1 MRTKKQIE
9 KMMIGML
16 LGGGCLL
23 SSCHS
28 VYMSAEDRLQGDY
41 QEAVAEVELE
51 TVEELTAFAYS
62 DVSVIPYTVENIA
75 RGFTDLSDEEIE
87 KYKVCD
93 EHDQKSLTVPEE
105 NTKIQLGF
113 GDIYFYFYAIDSEDA
128 LRYLNITQPENHER
142 RFLLSELAERFPKK
156 DLAQLSREEAIKICD
171 QAIADAKIPA
181 VFENAFAMDYETLC
195 KLQEDAS
202 KQYGEGFYCAPGSE
216 YIEGSD
222 PWNGTWNVKQWT
234 KEQEAYYVVYK
245 QLLDGKRF
253 YSPTYPWIELF
264 VNADGQIFYAQSGR
278 PALDLSQAKKEEQKI
293 ISAQEAYSMGA
304 AILQKQK
311 LNQSKILSVK
321 LCYSHK
327 KHISVEEE
335 NEKAVG
341 ASASIIPCW
350 EICFGTNVS
359 GTNVNDYLYL
369 DAVTGLEVQD
379 GIY

>member
-41 QEAVAEVELE
+41 QEAAAEVELE

-93 EHDQKSLTVPEE
+93 EYDQKSLTVPEE

-245 QLLDGKRF
+245 QQLDEKRF

-264 VNADGQIFYAQSGR
+264 VNADGQIFYANSGM

-327 KHISVEEE
+327 NYINVEEE

-341 ASASIIPCW
+341 ASASIR
-350 EICFGTNVS
+350 
-359 GTNVNDYLYL
+359 
-369 DAVTGLEVQD
+369 
-379 GIY
+379 

>member
-202 KQYGEGFYCAPGSE
+202 KGFYCAPGSE

-245 QLLDGKRF
+245 QQLDEKRF

>member
-93 EHDQKSLTVPEE
+93 EHDQKSLIVPEE

-222 PWNGTWNVKQWT
+222 PWNVKQWT

-245 QLLDGKRF
+245 QQLDEKRF

>member
-171 QAIADAKIPA
+171 QAIAGAKIPA

-202 KQYGEGFYCAPGSE
+202 KQYGEEFYCAPGSE

-245 QLLDGKRF
+245 QQLDEKHF
-253 YSPTYPWIELF
+253 YSPTFPWIELF
-264 VNADGQIFYAQSGR
+264 VNADGQIFYANSGM

-327 KHISVEEE
+327 KYINVEE

-350 EICFGTNVS
+350 EICFGTDVS

-369 DAVTGLEVQD
+369 DAVTGLEVQN

>member
-28 VYMSAEDRLQGDY
+28 VHMSAEDRLQGDY
-41 QEAVAEVELE
+41 QEAAAEVELE
-51 TVEELTAFAYS
+51 TVEELTAFAYN

-93 EHDQKSLTVPEE
+93 EHEIKSLTVPEE
-105 NTKIQLGF
+105 NTKIQLDF
-113 GDIYFYFYAIDSEDA
+113 GDISFCFYAIDSE
-128 LRYLNITQPENHER
+128 
-142 RFLLSELAERFPKK
+142 
-156 DLAQLSREEAIKICD
+156 EAIKTCD
-171 QAIADAKIPA
+171 QAMADAKIPA

-202 KQYGEGFYCAPGSE
+202 KQYGEEFYCAPGSE

-245 QLLDGKRF
+245 QQLDEKRF
-253 YSPTYPWIELF
+253 YSPTFPWIELF
-264 VNADGQIFYAQSGR
+264 VNADGQIFYANSGM

-327 KHISVEEE
+327 KYINVEEE

-350 EICFGTNVS
+350 EICFGTDVS
-359 GTNVNDYLYL
+359 GTNVKDYLYL
-369 DAVTGLEVQD
+369 DAVTGLEVQN

>member
-171 QAIADAKIPA
+171 QAIAGAKIPA

-202 KQYGEGFYCAPGSE
+202 KQYGEEFYCAPGSE

-222 PWNGTWNVKQWT
+222 PWNGTWNVKQRT

-245 QLLDGKRF
+245 QQLDEKHF
-253 YSPTYPWIELF
+253 YSPTFPWIELF
-264 VNADGQIFYAQSGR
+264 VNADGQIFYANSGM

>member
-222 PWNGTWNVKQWT
+222 PWNVKQWT

-245 QLLDGKRF
+245 QQLDEKRF

-350 EICFGTNVS
+350 EICFGANVS

>member
-28 VYMSAEDRLQGDY
+28 VHMSAEDRLQGDY
-41 QEAVAEVELE
+41 QEAAAEVELE

-93 EHDQKSLTVPEE
+93 EYDQKSLTVPEE

-156 DLAQLSREEAIKICD
+156 ISLSYREK
-171 QAIADAKIPA
+171 
-181 VFENAFAMDYETLC
+181 
-195 KLQEDAS
+195 
-202 KQYGEGFYCAPGSE
+202 KQ
-216 YIEGSD
+216 
-222 PWNGTWNVKQWT
+222 
-234 KEQEAYYVVYK
+234 
-245 QLLDGKRF
+245 
-253 YSPTYPWIELF
+253 
-264 VNADGQIFYAQSGR
+264 
-278 PALDLSQAKKEEQKI
+278 
-293 ISAQEAYSMGA
+293 
-304 AILQKQK
+304 
-311 LNQSKILSVK
+311 
-321 LCYSHK
+321 
-327 KHISVEEE
+327 
-335 NEKAVG
+335 
-341 ASASIIPCW
+341 
-350 EICFGTNVS
+350 
-359 GTNVNDYLYL
+359 
-369 DAVTGLEVQD
+369 
-379 GIY
+379 

>member
-28 VYMSAEDRLQGDY
+28 VYMNAEDRLQGDY

-222 PWNGTWNVKQWT
+222 PWNVKQWT

-245 QLLDGKRF
+245 QQLDEKRF

>member
-1 MRTKKQIE
+1 MRTKKLIE

-16 LGGGCLL
+16 LGSGCLL

-41 QEAVAEVELE
+41 QEAAAEVELE

-222 PWNGTWNVKQWT
+222 PWNVKQWT

-245 QLLDGKRF
+245 QQLDEKRF

>member
-1 MRTKKQIE
+1 MRTKKLIE

-16 LGGGCLL
+16 LGSGCLL

-41 QEAVAEVELE
+41 QEAAAEVELE

-93 EHDQKSLTVPEE
+93 EYDQKSLTVPEE

-128 LRYLNITQPENHER
+128 LRYLNITQPEGHER

-156 DLAQLSREEAIKICD
+156 DLDQLSREEAIKICD

-245 QLLDGKRF
+245 QQLDEKRF

-327 KHISVEEE
+327 KHI
-335 NEKAVG
+335 
-341 ASASIIPCW
+341 
-350 EICFGTNVS
+350 
-359 GTNVNDYLYL
+359 
-369 DAVTGLEVQD
+369 
-379 GIY
+379 

>member
-1 MRTKKQIE
+1 M
-9 KMMIGML
+9 
-16 LGGGCLL
+16 
-23 SSCHS
+23 
-28 VYMSAEDRLQGDY
+28 
-41 QEAVAEVELE
+41 
-51 TVEELTAFAYS
+51 
-62 DVSVIPYTVENIA
+62 
-75 RGFTDLSDEEIE
+75 
-87 KYKVCD
+87 
-93 EHDQKSLTVPEE
+93 
-105 NTKIQLGF
+105 
-113 GDIYFYFYAIDSEDA
+113 
-128 LRYLNITQPENHER
+128 
-142 RFLLSELAERFPKK
+142 SELAERFPKK
-156 DLAQLSREEAIKICD
+156 DFDQLSREEVIKICD
-171 QAIADAKIPA
+171 QAMADAEIPA
-181 VFENAFAMDYETLC
+181 VFENAFAMDYETLR
-195 KLQEDAS
+195 KLQQDAS

-245 QLLDGKRF
+245 QQLDEKRF
-253 YSPTYPWIELF
+253 YSPTFPWIELF
-264 VNADGQIFYAQSGR
+264 VNADGQIFYANSGM

-327 KHISVEEE
+327 KYINVEEK
-335 NEKAVG
+335 NEKVVG

-350 EICFGTNVS
+350 EICFGTDVS

-369 DAVTGLEVQD
+369 DAVTGLEVQN

>member
-1 MRTKKQIE
+1 MRTKKLIE

-16 LGGGCLL
+16 LGSGCLL

-93 EHDQKSLTVPEE
+93 EHDQKSLTVPGE

-142 RFLLSELAERFPKK
+142 RFWLSELAERFPKK
-156 DLAQLSREEAIKICD
+156 DLDQLSREEVIKICD
-171 QAIADAKIPA
+171 QAMADAKIPA

-216 YIEGSD
+216 YIEGAD
-222 PWNGTWNVKQWT
+222 PWNVKQWT

-245 QLLDGKRF
+245 QQLDEKRF

-264 VNADGQIFYAQSGR
+264 VNADGQIFYANSGR

-293 ISAQEAYSMGA
+293 ISAREAYSMGA

-350 EICFGTNVS
+350 EICFGTDVS

>member
-1 MRTKKQIE
+1 MRTKKLIE

-16 LGGGCLL
+16 LGSGCLL

-113 GDIYFYFYAIDSEDA
+113 GDIYFYFYAIDLEDA
-128 LRYLNITQPENHER
+128 LRYLNIIQPEGHER

-156 DLAQLSREEAIKICD
+156 DLDQLSREEAIKICD
-171 QAIADAKIPA
+171 QAIADAEIPA
-181 VFENAFAMDYETLC
+181 VFENAFAMDYETMC

>member
-171 QAIADAKIPA
+171 QAIAGAKIPA

-202 KQYGEGFYCAPGSE
+202 KQYGEEFYCAPGSE

-222 PWNGTWNVKQWT
+222 PWNGTVKQWT

-245 QLLDGKRF
+245 QQLDEKHF
-253 YSPTYPWIELF
+253 YSPTFPWIELF
-264 VNADGQIFYAQSGR
+264 VNADGQIFYANSGM

>member
-128 LRYLNITQPENHER
+128 LRYLNITQPENHKR

-222 PWNGTWNVKQWT
+222 PWNVKQWT

-245 QLLDGKRF
+245 QQLDEKRF

>member
-93 EHDQKSLTVPEE
+93 EYDQKSLTVPEE

-245 QLLDGKRF
+245 QQLDEKRF

-278 PALDLSQAKKEEQKI
+278 PKRKNRKSFRHRRHIRWEQ
-293 ISAQEAYSMGA
+293 QFCR
-304 AILQKQK
+304 
-311 LNQSKILSVK
+311 NR
-321 LCYSHK
+321 
-327 KHISVEEE
+327 
-335 NEKAVG
+335 N
-341 ASASIIPCW
+341 
-350 EICFGTNVS
+350 
-359 GTNVNDYLYL
+359 
-369 DAVTGLEVQD
+369 
-379 GIY
+379 

>member
-28 VYMSAEDRLQGDY
+28 VHMSAEDRLQGDY
-41 QEAVAEVELE
+41 QEAAAEVELE

-93 EHDQKSLTVPEE
+93 EHDQKSLSVPEE

-128 LRYLNITQPENHER
+128 LRYLNITQPEGHER

-156 DLAQLSREEAIKICD
+156 DLDQLSREEVVKICD
-171 QAIADAKIPA
+171 QAMADAKIPA
-181 VFENAFAMDYETLC
+181 VFENAFAMDYETLS

-216 YIEGSD
+216 YIEGAD

-245 QLLDGKRF
+245 QQLDGKRF

-350 EICFGTNVS
+350 EICFGTDVS

-379 GIY
+379 ATY

>member
-41 QEAVAEVELE
+41 QEAAAEVELE
-51 TVEELTAFAYS
+51 TVEELTAFAYN

-93 EHDQKSLTVPEE
+93 EHEIKSLTVPEE
-105 NTKIQLGF
+105 NTKIQLDF
-113 GDIYFYFYAIDSEDA
+113 GDISFCFYAIDSEDA
-128 LRYLNITQPENHER
+128 RRYLDITKPEYQER
-142 RFLLSELAERFPKK
+142 RFLLSELAERFQKK
-156 DLAQLSREEAIKICD
+156 DLDQLSREEAIKTCD
-171 QAIADAKIPA
+171 QAMADAKIPA

-202 KQYGEGFYCAPGSE
+202 KQYGEEFYCAPGSE

-245 QLLDGKRF
+245 QQLDEKHF
-253 YSPTYPWIELF
+253 YSPTFPWIELF
-264 VNADGQIFYAQSGR
+264 VNADGQIFYANSGM

>member
-105 NTKIQLGF
+105 NT
-113 GDIYFYFYAIDSEDA
+113 EDTTG
-128 LRYLNITQPENHER
+128 LWRYLFLLLCIRLGRCIEIFEYTQPENHER

-245 QLLDGKRF
+245 QQLDEKRF